1 MNTLSELL
9 KKLKALPTGNVYKK
23 IINGK
28 VYYYHQYFL
37 DGKRIS
43 NKVKDN
49 ELDILKKQIQERIE
63 IENQIKNIHL
73 RNTSLS
79 KNCKELTGYVM
90 NKNEVVAKFEKG
102 VLVSINETLAPLVIK
117 RTHSLEKFL
126 ELRVIDM
133 SRTNARIL
141 KKVLNMDFDE
151 DYKASLYSYALSVSD
166 HYWFKPKHS
175 KLKYNE
181 VKFDNDAL
189 FETALKGEVNV
200 YFNKAKLSPEITT
213 TGSFEKG
220 WRYIDNEW
228 WLYKSGN
235 ANQLF
240 SELFSSKF
248 AELIGVNTVKYELE
262 DKYIKCKN
270 FSPIYNFEP
279 IASLADSNDNY
290 ENIFSILINID
301 RYLARDY
308 LKLIFFDT
316 VVNNIDRHN
325 ENMGLLRN
333 ADNGQIISLAPNFDN
348 NLSLLATNEVINTDM
363 RQDGFAKLFINF
375 LIKNDEAR
383 KLFKTI
389 QFKPIEIM
397 DIQNIVNNI
406 PLEVPHKEDI
416 ANNVFKRY
424 NFIKNMFD

>member
-63 IENQIKNIHL
+63 IENQIKNIRL

-141 KKVLNMDFDE
+141 KKILNMDFDE

-181 VKFDNDAL
+181 VNFDNDAL

-220 WRYIDNEW
+220 WRYVDNEW
-228 WLYKSGN
+228 WLYKSEN

-240 SELFSSKF
+240 SELFSCKF

-325 ENMGLLRN
+325 KNMGLLRN

>member
-9 KKLKALPTGNVYKK
+9 KKLKVLPTGNIYKK

-43 NKVKDN
+43 MKVKDN

-63 IENQIKNIHL
+63 IENQIKNIRL

-181 VKFDNDAL
+181 VNFDNDAL

-363 RQDGFAKLFINF
+363 RQDGFAKLFVNF

-406 PLEVPHKEDI
+406 PFKVPHKEDI

>member
-9 KKLKALPTGNVYKK
+9 KKLKVLPTGNIYKK

-63 IENQIKNIHL
+63 IENQIKNIRL

-102 VLVSINETLAPLVIK
+102 VLASINETLAPLVIK

-181 VKFDNDAL
+181 VNFDNDAL

-363 RQDGFAKLFINF
+363 RQDGFAKLFVNF

-406 PLEVPHKEDI
+406 PFKVPHKEDI

>member
-63 IENQIKNIHL
+63 IENQIKNIRL

-117 RTHSLEKFL
+117 TTHSLEKFL

-181 VKFDNDAL
+181 VNFDNDAL
-189 FETALKGEVNV
+189 FEIALKGEVNV

-240 SELFSSKF
+240 SELFSCKF

-397 DIQNIVNNI
+397 DIQNIVNTI

>member
-63 IENQIKNIHL
+63 IENQIKNIRL

-117 RTHSLEKFL
+117 TTHSLEKFL

-181 VKFDNDAL
+181 VNFDNDAL
-189 FETALKGEVNV
+189 FEIALKGEVNV

-397 DIQNIVNNI
+397 DIQNIVNTI
-406 PLEVPHKEDI
+406 PFEVPHKEDI

>member
-1 MNTLSELL
+1 MNTLSELF

-189 FETALKGEVNV
+189 FETALKGELNV
-200 YFNKAKLSPEITT
+200 YFNRAKLSPEITT

-248 AELIGVNTVKYELE
+248 AELIGINTVKYELE